1 MYAFHPSLI
10 HFTLL
15 QMLAVVHWSLLNQG
29 DLAYR
34 NEAEVGQGIKESG
47 LARKDIYVT
56 TKWSRV
62 DEKMPRQSCEESL
75 DMLGLEY
82 VDLYLIHAPRHCRGD
97 IPGTW
102 KQMEEL
108 YKLGYAKRIGVSK

>member
-1 MYAFHPSLI
+1 MIP
-10 HFTLL
+10 
-15 QMLAVVHWSLLNQG
+15 
-29 DLAYR
+29 AYR

-75 DMLGLEY
+75 AMLGLEF
-82 VDLYLIHAPRHCRGD
+82 VDLYLIHNPRHCKGD
-97 IPGTW
+97 VPGFW